1 MRSVR
6 LIHLFLCD
14 ETNPAGYGHDSILFC
29 VFVWIL
35 CIFDSWPIISTHFS
49 LCCHQLNESEQQSGG
64 EIWSQPTEWPKGSS
78 GAGQVF
84 NSSQETTRTPSRR
97 QQTSRRTKVC
107 EREQGFSVAS
117 ATVPEYY
124 SLIASICFPLLNRGG
139 LKACMHI
146 NAVSCPD
153 TYNLQICHVFML
165 QCLTL
170 FYPLMSIVFSLKKIL
185 LFKKIYIFYLCYK
198 CIF

>member
-1 MRSVR
+1 M
-6 LIHLFLCD
+6 
-14 ETNPAGYGHDSILFC
+14 
-29 VFVWIL
+29 
-35 CIFDSWPIISTHFS
+35 
-49 LCCHQLNESEQQSGG
+49 
-64 EIWSQPTEWPKGSS
+64 
-78 GAGQVF
+78 
-84 NSSQETTRTPSRR
+84 
-97 QQTSRRTKVC
+97 C

-185 LFKKIYIFYLCYK
+185 LFKNIYFICVINAYFK
-198 CIF
+198 

>member
-1 MRSVR
+1 MIKMRSVR

-35 CIFDSWPIISTHFS
+35 CIFESWPIISAHFS

-64 EIWSQPTEWPKGSS
+64 EIWTQPTEWPKGSS
-78 GAGQVF
+78 GTGQVF

-139 LKACMHI
+139 LKACTLMQFLVLTHI
-146 NAVSCPD
+146 ISKYAMCSC
-153 TYNLQICHVFML
+153 CSV
-165 QCLTL
+165 
-170 FYPLMSIVFSLKKIL
+170 IL
-185 LFKKIYIFYLCYK
+185 
-198 CIF
+198 